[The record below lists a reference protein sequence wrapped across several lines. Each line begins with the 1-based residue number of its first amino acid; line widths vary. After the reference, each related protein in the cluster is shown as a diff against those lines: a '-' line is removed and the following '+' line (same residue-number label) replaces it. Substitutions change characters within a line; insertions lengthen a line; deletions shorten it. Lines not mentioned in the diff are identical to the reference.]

1 MVKIIPAL
9 AAKRWITVLAVA
21 LLAGFGFG
29 CSKSAK
35 GPDKRPEA
43 TLEELNGALGVWAM
57 TKGGVPQNLSELTN
71 FPSLRD
77 KRLPTLPPGKKLILD
92 KNKRQVIIADE

>member
-1 MVKIIPAL
+1 MCKIDPAL
-9 AAKRWITVLAVA
+9 ATKRWITVLAVV

-29 CSKSAK
+29 CSKSAN

-57 TKGGVPQNLSELTN
+57 TKGGVPQTMSELTN

-77 KRLPTLPPGKKLILD
+77 KRLPAVPPGKKLIID
-92 KNKRQVIIADE
+92 KNKRKVVIADE